1 MEKKQLAN
9 GGDRKAWEQIMWGN
23 GSSSLNGDFKEQI
36 RVTAKFVEESSSCLV
51 VGGFVSPSSV

>member
-1 MEKKQLAN
+1 
-9 GGDRKAWEQIMWGN
+9 MWGN